1 MDTVSQSA
9 STRSDNAASQ
19 PVTPANGTDKP
30 LSMTEKAAQQVASL
44 LGNEPG
50 ERGLRIFVEAGGCS
64 GLSYGMELNTKQ
76 PGDEQIDQFGV
87 KLFVDQAGMN
97 YLKGSV
103 IDYADGLSG
112 AGFRITNP
120 NARHTCGCGTSFEA

>member
-1 MDTVSQSA
+1 MIM
-9 STRSDNAASQ
+9 STTQDVGIS
-19 PVTPANGTDKP
+19 
-30 LSMTEKAAQQVASL
+30 LTEKAAKQVTTL
-44 LGNEPG
+44 LGAQPG
-50 ERGLRIFVEAGGCS
+50 EKGLRVFVEAGGCS
-64 GLSYGMELNTKQ
+64 GLSYGMEMNTRQ
-76 PGDEQIDQFGV
+76 AGDIQLDQFGV
-87 KLFVDQAGMN
+87 KLFVHDAAVN